1 MMESPF
7 LDLTGLEKSV
17 HTAEKLSTGLGSK
30 PCPQFTQ
37 LLGISVSIA
46 ADNKLAS
53 VSSFPN
59 KPMVSKIMEVRCLA
73 SVHMQQLFHEC
84 WMF

>member
-46 ADNKLAS
+46 ADNK
-53 VSSFPN
+53 
-59 KPMVSKIMEVRCLA
+59 
-73 SVHMQQLFHEC
+73 
-84 WMF
+84 